1 MMIKFIG
8 LDVHKDSIA
17 VAVADEGHKGEVRFY
32 GTIPNTPEAVRRLV
46 SRLSGP
52 GVRLSSA
59 TKRALVA
66 MACTG
71 NSPSSGRSAW

>member
-32 GTIPNTPEAVRRLV
+32 GTIPHTPEAIRRLV
-46 SRLSGP
+46 SRLTAP
-52 GVRLSSA
+52 QPFMLSRVSRQ
-59 TKRALVA
+59 K
-66 MACTG
+66 
-71 NSPSSGRSAW
+71 RSANNALAASK